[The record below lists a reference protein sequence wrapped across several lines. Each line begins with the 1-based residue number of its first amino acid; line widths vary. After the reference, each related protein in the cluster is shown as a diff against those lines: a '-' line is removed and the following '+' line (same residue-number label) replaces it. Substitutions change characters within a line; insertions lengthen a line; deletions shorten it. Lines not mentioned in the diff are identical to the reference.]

1 MQDIIADLWNGNL
14 SPGEDCGKNNPE
26 IENLIE
32 LIERND
38 KKLSNTLNPDQQK
51 TFENYFSCIE
61 EYLSLITEQAFCD
74 GFRLAS
80 RFLTAALVDKS
91 Q

>member
-1 MQDIIADLWNGNL
+1 MRGIIADLWNSNL
-14 SPGEDCGKNNPE
+14 SPGEDCGKNDPE

-51 TFENYFSCIE
+51 TFKSYSCCVE

-74 GFRLAS
+74 GFRLGS
-80 RFLTAALVDKS
+80 RFLTEALVDKS